1 MAIDGALVAPVLE
14 RTADILQRLLAAIA
28 ASLPP
33 ETTVARPPAT
43 VDRQALEDA
52 VQRLDRL
59 LSQDAVEAIDLF
71 VASQP
76 LLAAAYGERTGDNWP
91 LAERLPLR
99 GRPRR
104 VARRPGGD
112 VKGAV
117 TSRYRILDAAAF
129 AVAWILV
136 TSADVA
142 AQRVRDEVVELS
154 NGDRVTGEIK
164 GLDRSQLTV
173 RTLDLG
179 TVYIRWQRV
188 VRLNSNR
195 TLEIELA
202 AGRRLQGSFSSPVP
216 GALEIRGGAGT
227 ATVDLASIVVIRP
240 VAQSL
245 IGDLT
250 GRIDAGFSYTRSS
263 QVAQSSINTEITK
276 RRPAFESTVAFNAVL
291 TMVEGQRDSSRYL
304 LRTTTITSG
313 PGAYSPEDWSMPSAT
328 RTWAFP
334 FAHRSAPDPVIEF

>member
-1 MAIDGALVAPVLE
+1 MKGAL
-14 RTADILQRLLAAIA
+14 
-28 ASLPP
+28 
-33 ETTVARPPAT
+33 
-43 VDRQALEDA
+43 
-52 VQRLDRL
+52 
-59 LSQDAVEAIDLF
+59 
-71 VASQP
+71 
-76 LLAAAYGERTGDNWP
+76 
-91 LAERLPLR
+91 
-99 GRPRR
+99 
-104 VARRPGGD
+104 
-112 VKGAV
+112 

-216 GALEIRGGAGT
+216 GTLEIRDSAGT

-250 GRIDAGFSYTRSS
+250 GT
-263 QVAQSSINTEITK
+263 N
-276 RRPAFESTVAFNAVL
+276 
-291 TMVEGQRDSSRYL
+291 
-304 LRTTTITSG
+304 
-313 PGAYSPEDWSMPSAT
+313 
-328 RTWAFP
+328 
-334 FAHRSAPDPVIEF
+334 